1 MARFPGAT
9 WRPLDPQF
17 LPGRRLTVHNR
28 VNLHVTAGTGSPFG
42 TFSRPG
48 AASSHFYVA
57 KDGSVEQFVDTD
69 FQAEGDFD
77 GNDATVSIETEG
89 AAPGVDANAEPWTD
103 AQLAALARLF
113 AWVVSTHGVR
123 VQLAS
128 DSKIGD
134 SSKGLSWHRLGID
147 GNFPALPDQ
156 HAGRL
161 QRGGGMHYSTSRGK
175 LCPGNAKIDQIP
187 GILAATGGTILAGS
201 HAGAPVPVPAPAPAP
216 APVAGTN
223 FGYSAAQIAEAQTLL
238 NQAIGAGLA
247 TDGIL
252 GPLTKAAT
260 VTFQSSHGLTA
271 DGIPGPLT
279 VAALH
284 AALTPA
290 PAPAGPVVIAPGVP
304 APPFPLPVGSYFG
317 PKSGPVASVSG
328 FYSHR
333 EDLRRW
339 QQRMHDRGWVI
350 NPDGLYG
357 NETAGVAHDFQ
368 VEKGLRVD
376 SLIGPITW
384 AAAWTEPITRN

>member
-17 LPGRRLTVHNR
+17 LPGRALTVHNR

-42 TFSRPG
+42 TFSHPG
-48 AASSHFYVA
+48 EPSSHFYVA
-57 KDGSVEQFVDTD
+57 KDGAVEQFVDTD

-77 GNDATVSIETEG
+77 GNDATISIETEG
-89 AAPGVDANAEPWTD
+89 AYPANVAQTEPWTD
-103 AQLAALARLF
+103 AQVATLAQLF
-113 AWVVSTHGVR
+113 AWAVQTHGIR

-147 GNFPALPDQ
+147 GNFPNLPDP

-175 LCPGNAKIDQIP
+175 LCPGDAKIDQIP
-187 GILAATGGTILAGS
+187 GILALAVAGGTILAGS
-201 HAGAPVPVPAPAPAP
+201 HAGVPTPVPAP
-216 APVAGTN
+216 V
-223 FGYSAAQIAEAQTLL
+223 
-238 NQAIGAGLA
+238 
-247 TDGIL
+247 
-252 GPLTKAAT
+252 
-260 VTFQSSHGLTA
+260 
-271 DGIPGPLT
+271 
-279 VAALH
+279 
-284 AALTPA
+284 PA

-304 APPFPLPVGSYFG
+304 APPFPLPARSYFG

-333 EDLRRW
+333 EDFRRW

-350 NPDGLYG
+350 DPDGLYG
-357 NETAGVAHDFQ
+357 NQSGDVCEAFQ
-368 VEKGLRVD
+368 REKGLGVD
-376 SLIGPITW
+376 RLIGPITW